1 MSASRQPAGFTLI
14 ELLVAITVL
23 GIVLALAVP
32 SFDGVVARS
41 KMRSVANDLAASA
54 YLARSEAIK
63 RNAQVSLCSSSD
75 GSACGGTWNDGW
87 IVRAPDGTVVQRG
100 NAVPTGFRVMTSGS
114 VTNVVFQ
121 PTGFGATSAT
131 LTVCKATPSVGTE
144 ERVVTIDV
152 SGRADVKRTQNG
164 VCT

>member
-1 MSASRQPAGFTLI
+1 MSARRPAGGFTLI
-14 ELLVAITVL
+14 ELLVAIAVL
-23 GIVLALAVP
+23 GVVMALAVP
-32 SFDGVVARS
+32 SFEGVLDRS

-63 RNAQVSLCSSSD
+63 RNVPVSLCSSSN
-75 GSACGGTWNDGW
+75 GTSCTGNWNNGW
-87 IVRAPDGTVVQRG
+87 IVLAGATVVQRG
-100 NAVPTGFRVMTSGS
+100 NAIPQGFKVMTAGS

-121 PTGFGATSAT
+121 PTGFGATAAT
-131 LTVCKATPSVGTE
+131 LTVCKATPTVGTE

>member
-1 MSASRQPAGFTLI
+1 MSHRRASAGFTLI
-14 ELLVAITVL
+14 ELLVTIAVL

-41 KMRSVANDLAASA
+41 KMRAVANDLAASA

-63 RNAQVSLCSSSD
+63 RNAIVRLCSSSD
-75 GSACGGTWNDGW
+75 GSTCSGNWNNGW
-87 IVRAPDGTVVQRG
+87 IVLAGTTVVQRG
-100 NAVPTGFRVMTSGS
+100 NALPQGFKVMTSGS
-114 VTNVVFQ
+114 VTNVAFQ
-121 PTGFGATSAT
+121 PTGFGATAAT
-131 LTVCKATPSVGTE
+131 LTVCKATPSVGSE

-152 SGRADVKRTQNG
+152 SGRADVKKTTNG

>member
-1 MSASRQPAGFTLI
+1 MSHARPSAGFTLI
-14 ELLVAITVL
+14 ELLVSIAVL

-41 KMRSVANDLAASA
+41 KMRAVANDLAASA

-63 RNAQVSLCSSSD
+63 RNVQVSLCSSSD
-75 GSACGGTWNDGW
+75 GTSCGGNWNNGW
-87 IVRAPDGTVVQRG
+87 IVLAPDGTVVQRG
-100 NAVPTGFRVMTSGS
+100 NALPQGFKVMTSGG
-114 VTNVVFQ
+114 VNNIVFQ
-121 PTGFGATSAT
+121 PTGFGATPAT
-131 LTVCKATPSVGTE
+131 LTVCKATPSVGPE

-152 SGRADVKRTQNG
+152 SGRADVKKTQNG